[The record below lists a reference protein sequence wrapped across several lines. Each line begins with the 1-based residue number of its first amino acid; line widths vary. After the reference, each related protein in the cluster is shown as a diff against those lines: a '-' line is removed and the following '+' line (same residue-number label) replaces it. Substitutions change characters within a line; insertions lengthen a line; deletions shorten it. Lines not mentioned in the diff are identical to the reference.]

1 MADDPVTGILEA
13 THPAL
18 CRHGYADVTVADVAA
33 EADRSTAA
41 IHYHFE
47 SKEALFTSLLSFLSE
62 RHSARISAIAAD
74 GPRARLRAIVEAA
87 VVGDRAESG
96 RDFRA
101 AMVAVGAQAPYDA
114 AVRATLTRFDDF
126 LAAELRET
134 IAGAH
139 SLGVAVD
146 HSAEHLAETITRD
159 AEAHLQAT
167 ASAEGA
173 S

>member
-13 THPAL
+13 THRAL

-33 EADRSTAA
+33 EADRSTTA

-47 SKEALFTSLLSFLSE
+47 RKEALFTSLLSFLSE
-62 RHSARISAIAAD
+62 RHSARISAIDAD
-74 GPRARLRAIVEAA
+74 EPRARLRAIVEAA
-87 VVGDRAESG
+87 VAGDRAESG
-96 RDFRA
+96 RDFRT
-101 AMVAVGAQAPYDA
+101 AMVAVGAQAPYDE

-139 SLGVAVD
+139 
-146 HSAEHLAETITRD
+146 
-159 AEAHLQAT
+159 LQAT
-167 ASAEGA
+167 ASTEGA